1 MGVAVAGIDW
11 DEGNREKC
19 RKHGV
24 SLAEIDEVLTGDP
37 RVAPDVAHSHA
48 EDRFVAVGR
57 TRENRPV
64 FVAFT
69 FRTKHG
75 RRFIRPVSARYMHRM
90 EVERYEKESP
100 TPED

>member
-1 MGVAVAGIDW
+1 MHHW

-24 SLAEIDEVLTGDP
+24 SLAEIEEILTGDP
-37 RVAPDVAHSHA
+37 RVAPDVAHSHV
-48 EDRFVAVGR
+48 EDRFIAVGR

-69 FRTKHG
+69 FRMKDG
-75 RRFIRPVSARYMHRM
+75 RMFIRPVSARYMRRK
-90 EVERYEKESP
+90 EIERYEKESP
-100 TPED
+100 PPED